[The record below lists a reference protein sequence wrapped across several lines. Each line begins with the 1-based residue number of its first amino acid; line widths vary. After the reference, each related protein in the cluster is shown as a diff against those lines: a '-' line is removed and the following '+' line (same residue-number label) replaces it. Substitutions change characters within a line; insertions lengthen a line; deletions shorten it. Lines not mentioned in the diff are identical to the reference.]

1 MNEPFITEASSLVT
15 FPLRH
20 KHLPG
25 CLTAAAPL
33 YRTQLSICESWNGSN
48 RPVFCESVWMCVGA
62 TSFRVS
68 SSSSPS
74 LEEVWSPCSHTPPR
88 VRANVFANLQTKT
101 PALSL
106 SGPVLPPPSH
116 WTPGWCL
123 TEPWMLFDCRTFP
136 KRLAAAPFVAAEGRL
151 LSWSFTPPAVA
162 PDHCPPSS
170 NRFIVRERVPNNGQ

>member
-1 MNEPFITEASSLVT
+1 MCWGWKHICHQKRSLSEGAGEVMNEPFITEASSPLT

-25 CLTAAAPL
+25 CLTAATPL
-33 YRTQLSICESWNGSN
+33 YGTQLFICDSRNGSN
-48 RPVFCESVWMCVGA
+48 LPVFCQSPRKCFAA

-74 LEEVWSPCSHTPPR
+74 VEEVWSACSHTPPR
-88 VRANVFANLQTKT
+88 VRANVFPNLQAKT

-123 TEPWMLFDCRTFP
+123 TEP
-136 KRLAAAPFVAAEGRL
+136 
-151 LSWSFTPPAVA
+151 
-162 PDHCPPSS
+162 
-170 NRFIVRERVPNNGQ
+170 